1 MIMHQQF
8 QSPNRRSA
16 QSGVVLFIALILL
29 LILSLIGVTAARLQ
43 TVEERMARNENNHQL
58 AEQSA
63 EAALRGAEGGL
74 LGGIY
79 TDFTANTNGLYTLT
93 PTSGSWVT
101 IVNWNNAAAVLPYAG
116 PALTQVPAGAQ
127 QPKFMIENLPA
138 VAMPGQS
145 INDVQYAA
153 PTTPVTVYRVTATG
167 QGADQTSTTTIQSI
181 VR

>member
-1 MIMHQQF
+1 MHQHF
-8 QSPNRRSA
+8 SSPNLRSA
-16 QSGVVLFIALILL
+16 QSGVVLFVALILL

-63 EAALRGAEGGL
+63 EAALRAAEGGL
-74 LGGIY
+74 LSGIY
-79 TDFTANTNGLYTLT
+79 TNFTANTNGLYTMD
-93 PTSGSWVT
+93 PSAGSWVT
-101 IVNWNNAAAVLPYAG
+101 AINWNNAAAVLPYAG
-116 PALTQVPAGAQ
+116 PALSQVAAGAQ
-127 QPKFMIENLPA
+127 QPKFIIENLPA
-138 VAMPGQS
+138 VAMPGES